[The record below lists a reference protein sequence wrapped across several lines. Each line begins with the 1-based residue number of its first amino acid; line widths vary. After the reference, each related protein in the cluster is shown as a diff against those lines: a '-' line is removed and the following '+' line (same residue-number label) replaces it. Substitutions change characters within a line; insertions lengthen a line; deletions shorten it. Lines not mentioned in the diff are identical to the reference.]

1 MRIRSLFHKGG
12 RLKHPHEWDHDTAAS
27 VASIEVVTRNLG
39 DGTVEYVRTIKLWD
53 EGKALEI
60 PALRPA
66 CRRGASD
73 SRSWA
78 STRRTW
84 RSETPSSR
92 AMARV
97 AFWGSA
103 ARAAMIWRSANRS
116 TGESLKPGPAA
127 QSRAGLRPGLGFQ
140 DRSGA
145 LDPSC
150 THRARATDA
159 CLSDFVTELR
169 DRSRP
174 GAREVAPGACHRS
187 RSARRGHVR
196 TPRRL
201 RA

>member
-1 MRIRSLFHKGG
+1 MHVSSPDGPRMPAKPTRSTGPMRIRSLFHKGG

-127 QSRAGLRPGLGFQ
+127 QSRAGLRPGLGF
-140 DRSGA
+140 RIEAAPSTRRAPTA
-145 LDPSC
+145 L
-150 THRARATDA
+150 ARPMPA
-159 CLSDFVTELR
+159 
-169 DRSRP
+169 
-174 GAREVAPGACHRS
+174 
-187 RSARRGHVR
+187 
-196 TPRRL
+196 
-201 RA
+201 